1 MSKRLRQR
9 FAGVT
14 RSSFANAWLRG
25 EEETANGPVVLTSA
39 FQQSTW
45 VYACITTLAE
55 NVSAIP
61 FRVVGEGSGA
71 DAAAKLFAQ
80 PHRRMD
86 RFAFWELVV
95 QWLCLRGEVF
105 ILPVKSE
112 RGVYAASTSP
122 EYGQRSGVNAAF
134 REERGRLEELVILNP
149 DQMREIVVGHELAGW
164 NFTGSGANSPIPST
178 VLLPEEVIHIRLPN
192 PFHLWRGMSPL
203 AVAWLAVQ
211 TDYAA
216 AQFMKGAMIN
226 NADTGLIVSLPKQPE
241 AEQLEQ
247 LKGALRE
254 RKRAAGTADRPL
266 VLFDGAKIEKP
277 SVSAMELEFLENRK
291 FNRQEICAIYK
302 VPQELLGY
310 TEDANRS
317 VSEAA
322 RLNFV
327 ENRIAPL
334 CKRLEAGI
342 DPIVKMFGRELRGEF
357 HVNATPIMQAA
368 QRARIDSG
376 LKLFGVGVPLNIV
389 NQVLD
394 LGLPDLTHGDRSF
407 LSSRYQELPSSNPE
421 GIAYTSPGLARS
433 AYPGLPGASTINPE
447 RVKSTRTNRSREFFE
462 QRCRTLDILDKGR
475 PQIEAMIADA
485 VLRGESQEF
494 IARRVRA
501 YFNQLTTTDN
511 GQLTR

>member
-1 MSKRLRQR
+1 MKIPKWFRNLREGWQ
-9 FAGVT
+9 GLT
-14 RSSFANAWLRG
+14 RSGSWAQAWLRG
-25 EEETANGPVVLTSA
+25 EEDASAGPVMLTSA

-45 VYACITTLAE
+45 VYACVTTLAE
-55 NVSAIP
+55 NISAIP

-80 PHRRMD
+80 PHRQMD

-95 QWLCLRGEVF
+95 GWLCLRGEVF

-112 RGVYAASTSP
+112 RGVYAASTCP
-122 EYGQRSGVNAAF
+122 DVCERSGLKAAL
-134 REERGRLEELVILNP
+134 RDGVESLIILNP
-149 DQMREIVVGHELAGW
+149 DQMREVVADHELAGW
-164 NFTGSGANSPIPST
+164 KFTGSGANSPIPST

-203 AVAWLAVQ
+203 TVAWLAAQ

-216 AQFMKGAMIN
+216 SQFMKGAMIN
-226 NADTGLIVSLPKQPE
+226 NADTGLIVTMEEQPSKDQI
-241 AEQLEQ
+241 EQLNA
-247 LKGALRE
+247 ALRE
-254 RKRAAGTADRPL
+254 RKRKAGTADRPL
-266 VLFDGAKIEKP
+266 FLWGGAKVEKP
-277 SVSAMELEFLENRK
+277 TVSAMDLEFLENRK

-302 VPQELLGY
+302 VPQELLGF

-342 DPIVKMFGRELRGEF
+342 DPIVRMFGRELRGEF

-389 NQVLD
+389 NDVLD
-394 LGLPDLTHGDRSF
+394 LGLPDLAHGERSF
-407 LSSRYQELPSSNPE
+407 LSARYQELKTPV
-421 GIAYTSPGLARS
+421 AADVRRLTS
-433 AYPGLPGASTINPE
+433 
-447 RVKSTRTNRSREFFE
+447 KRELFK
-462 QRCRTLDILDKGR
+462 QRCGTLHTLEKGR

-485 VLRGESQEF
+485 IQRGESQEL

-501 YFNQLTTTDN
+501 YFNN
-511 GQLTR
+511 STRSNTEITENTEN